1 MRSRY
6 LLFIVAF
13 LSASLF
19 IGTSLL
25 AQQKPDSTSIIDT
38 TSMIP
43 SADSTITDSIQR
55 AADSLLIL
63 QKKKSIRD
71 TASYKKLMTHPYLP
85 MQTKPSFRINEL
97 RIAPNFDGRFY
108 LIIGMLFY
116 LAFIKVTFPKY
127 FSNVFQLIF
136 QSPIRQKQTREQLQ
150 QNNLASLFS
159 NILFILNAS
168 IFVSLS
174 AIKNGWVDLTLYSCI
189 AYSVVGFTTLYLF
202 KFLFLWL
209 SGWLFSQ
216 REAIGNYSFI
226 VFLTN
231 KVMGVFLI
239 PAILLLAFS
248 PLTVQD
254 FAYNS
259 ALIIISFLFVYRYL
273 ISFSIVRASLKVS
286 AFHFFLYLCTC
297 EVLPMLVLYKL
308 TMDFISG
315 TF

>member
-1 MRSRY
+1 MRFRY
-6 LLFIVAF
+6 LLFLLAF
-13 LSASLF
+13 VSIFLLIDKSV
-19 IGTSLL
+19 L
-25 AQQKPDSTSIIDT
+25 AQQKPDSISINDT
-38 TSMIP
+38 TSIP
-43 SADSTITDSIQR
+43 ASADSITLDSIQR
-55 AADSLLIL
+55 ATDSLLML

-71 TASYKKLMTHPYLP
+71 TTSFKKFMTHPYLP

-97 RIAPNFDGRFY
+97 RIAPSFDGRFY

-168 IFVSLS
+168 IFVSLI

-216 REAIGNYSFI
+216 GEAIGNYSFI

>member
-168 IFVSLS
+168 IFVSLI

>member
-1 MRSRY
+1 M
-6 LLFIVAF
+6 
-13 LSASLF
+13 
-19 IGTSLL
+19 
-25 AQQKPDSTSIIDT
+25 
-38 TSMIP
+38 
-43 SADSTITDSIQR
+43 
-55 AADSLLIL
+55 L

-71 TASYKKLMTHPYLP
+71 TTSFKKFMTHPYLP

-97 RIAPNFDGRFY
+97 RIAPSFDGRFY

-168 IFVSLS
+168 IFVSLV
-174 AIKNGWVDLTLYSCI
+174 AVKNAWVDLSLYSCI
-189 AYSVVGFTTLYLF
+189 AYSAVGFTALYLF

-216 REAIGNYSFI
+216 GEAIGNYSFI

-248 PLTVQD
+248 PVSVQD

-259 ALIIISFLFVYRYL
+259 AIIIISILFVYRYL

>member
-1 MRSRY
+1 MQARY
-6 LLFIVAF
+6 LLFLVAF
-13 LSASLF
+13 LSSTLF
-19 IGTSLL
+19 ISTDLL

-38 TSMIP
+38 TTIIA
-43 SADSTITDSIQR
+43 SADSTTTDKTQRAKDSI
-55 AADSLLIL
+55 LIA
-63 QKKKSIRD
+63 QKKKSIKD
-71 TASYKKLMTHPYLP
+71 TSSFKKLMTHPYLP
-85 MQTKPSFRINEL
+85 MQTKPSFRINQL
-97 RIAPNFDGRFY
+97 RIAASFDGRFY

-127 FSNVFQLIF
+127 FSNVFELIF

-168 IFVSLS
+168 IFVSLV
-174 AIKNGWVDLTLYSCI
+174 AVKNGWVDLSLYSCI
-189 AYSVVGFTTLYLF
+189 AYSAVGFTALYLF

-216 REAIGNYSFI
+216 GEAIGNYSFI

-248 PLTVQD
+248 PESVQD

-259 ALIIISFLFVYRYL
+259 ALIVISILFVYRYL
-273 ISFSIVRASLKVS
+273 VSFSIVRASLKVS

>member
-1 MRSRY
+1 M
-6 LLFIVAF
+6 AM
-13 LSASLF
+13 
-19 IGTSLL
+19 
-25 AQQKPDSTSIIDT
+25 QKPDSTAIIDT
-38 TSMIP
+38 ASKKASP
-43 SADSTITDSIQR
+43 DSVSKVSNKR
-55 AADSLLIL
+55 VSDSLFIV
-63 QKKKSIRD
+63 QKKKQIRD
-71 TASYKKLMTHPYLP
+71 TASFKKLMTHPYLP

-97 RIAPNFDGRFY
+97 RIAPNYDGRFY

-136 QSPIRQKQTREQLQ
+136 QSPVRQKQTREQLQ

-168 IFVSLS
+168 IFVSLI
-174 AIKNGWVDLTLYSCI
+174 AVKNAWVDVSLYACI
-189 AYSVVGFTTLYLF
+189 AYSAAIFAGLYLF
-202 KFLFLWL
+202 KFLFLWF

-216 REAIGNYSFI
+216 TEAIGNYSFI

-239 PAILLLAFS
+239 PVILLLAFS
-248 PLTVQD
+248 PLSVQD

-259 ALIIISFLFVYRYL
+259 AIIVISILFVYRYL
-273 ISFSIVRASLKVS
+273 VSFSIVRASLKVS

-297 EVLPMLVLYKL
+297 EVLPMLVLYTL
-308 TMDFISG
+308 MMDFISG

>member
-1 MRSRY
+1 MQARY
-6 LLFIVAF
+6 LLFMVAF
-13 LSASLF
+13 LSTSLF
-19 IGTSLL
+19 MGTGLL
-25 AQQKPDSTSIIDT
+25 AQQKPDSTSSIDT
-38 TSMIP
+38 ISINASIDSAASDRTKRG
-43 SADSTITDSIQR
+43 ADS
-55 AADSLLIL
+55 SLVL
-63 QKKKSIRD
+63 QKKKSMRD
-71 TASYKKLMTHPYLP
+71 TTSFKKLMTHPYLP

-97 RIAPNFDGRFY
+97 RIAPSFDGRFY

-127 FSNVFQLIF
+127 FSNLFQLIF

-168 IFVSLS
+168 IFVSLL
-174 AIKNGWVDLTLYSCI
+174 AIKNAWVDLSLYTCI
-189 AYSVVGFTTLYLF
+189 AYTAVGLTALYLF

-216 REAIGNYSFI
+216 GEAIGNYSFI

-239 PAILLLAFS
+239 PAILLLSFS
-248 PLTVQD
+248 PVSVQD

-259 ALIIISFLFVYRYL
+259 ALIVISILFVYRYL

>member
-71 TASYKKLMTHPYLP
+71 TTSFKKFMTHPYLP

-168 IFVSLS
+168 IFVSLI

-216 REAIGNYSFI
+216 GEAIGNYSFI

-248 PLTVQD
+248 PVSVQD

-259 ALIIISFLFVYRYL
+259 AIIIISILFVYRYL

>member
-1 MRSRY
+1 MQVRN
-6 LLFIVAF
+6 LLFIGAF
-13 LSASLF
+13 LTAF
-19 IGTSLL
+19 LL
-25 AQQKPDSTSIIDT
+25 LGSGLMARQKPDTTSIIDT
-38 TSMIP
+38 TSIL
-43 SADSTITDSIQR
+43 STADSAYTDSVKR
-55 AADSLLIL
+55 VADSLLIL
-63 QKKKSIRD
+63 VQKKSLRD
-71 TASYKKLMTHPYLP
+71 TTSFKKLMTHPYLP

-97 RIAPNFDGRFY
+97 HIAPNFDGRFY

-127 FSNVFQLIF
+127 FFNLFQLIF
-136 QSPIRQKQTREQLQ
+136 QSPVRQKQTREQLQ
-150 QNNLASLFS
+150 QNNLAALFS

-168 IFVSLS
+168 IFVSLI
-174 AIKNGWVDLTLYSCI
+174 AVKNAWVDLSLYNCM
-189 AYSVVGFTTLYLF
+189 AYSAIAFTGLYLF
-202 KFLFLWL
+202 KFLFLWF

-248 PLTVQD
+248 PVSVQD
-254 FAYNS
+254 FAYNT
-259 ALIIISFLFVYRYL
+259 AIIIISILFVYRYL

-297 EVLPMLVLYKL
+297 EVLPMFVLYKL
-308 TMDFISG
+308 ITDFISG

>member
-1 MRSRY
+1 MRFRY
-6 LLFIVAF
+6 LLFLLAF
-13 LSASLF
+13 VSIFLL
-19 IGTSLL
+19 IDKGVL
-25 AQQKPDSTSIIDT
+25 AQQKPDSISIIDT
-38 TSMIP
+38 TSILA
-43 SADSTITDSIQR
+43 SADSITLDSIQR
-55 AADSLLIL
+55 VTDSLLML
-63 QKKKSIRD
+63 QKKKAVID
-71 TASYKKLMTHPYLP
+71 TTSFKKFMTHPCLP

-97 RIAPNFDGRFY
+97 RIAPSFDGRFY

-168 IFVSLS
+168 IFVSLI
-174 AIKNGWVDLTLYSCI
+174 AVKNAWVDLSLYSCM
-189 AYSVVGFTTLYLF
+189 AYSAIGFTGLYLF
-202 KFLFLWL
+202 KFLFLWFT
-209 SGWLFSQ
+209 GWLFSQ

-231 KVMGVFLI
+231 KAMGVFLI

-248 PLTVQD
+248 PLSVQD

-259 ALIIISFLFVYRYL
+259 ALIIISILFVYRYL

>member
-1 MRSRY
+1 MQARY
-6 LLFIVAF
+6 LLFMVAF
-13 LSASLF
+13 LSTSLF
-19 IGTSLL
+19 MGTGLL
-25 AQQKPDSTSIIDT
+25 AQQNPDSTSTIDT
-38 TSMIP
+38 TSIIA
-43 SADSTITDSIQR
+43 SIDSTVSDRTQSVTDSI
-55 AADSLLIL
+55 LVL

-71 TASYKKLMTHPYLP
+71 TTSFKKLMTHPYLP

-97 RIAPNFDGRFY
+97 RIAASFDGRFY

-127 FSNVFQLIF
+127 FSNLFQLIF

-168 IFVSLS
+168 IFVSLL
-174 AIKNGWVDLTLYSCI
+174 AVKNAWVDLSLYTCI
-189 AYSVVGFTTLYLF
+189 AYSAVGFTALYLF

-216 REAIGNYSFI
+216 GEAIGNYSFI

-239 PAILLLAFS
+239 PAILLLSFS
-248 PLTVQD
+248 PVSVQD

-259 ALIIISFLFVYRYL
+259 AIIIISILFVYRYL

-308 TMDFISG
+308 TKDFISG

>member
-1 MRSRY
+1 MQVRY
-6 LLFIVAF
+6 LLFIIAF
-13 LSASLF
+13 LTASLLM
-19 IGTSLL
+19 GTHLM
-25 AQQKPDSTSIIDT
+25 AQQRPDTTIIVDT
-38 TSMIP
+38 TSNIV
-43 SADSTITDSIQR
+43 SSDSVYADSVKRVS
-55 AADSLLIL
+55 DSLLVITN
-63 QKKKSIRD
+63 KKPVKD
-71 TASYKKLMTHPYLP
+71 TTSFKKLMTHPYLP

-136 QSPIRQKQTREQLQ
+136 QSPVRQKQTREQLQ

-168 IFVSLS
+168 IFVSLL
-174 AIKNGWVDLTLYSCI
+174 AVKNAWVDMSLYSCI
-189 AYSVVGFTTLYLF
+189 AYSAVGFSALYLF
-202 KFLFLWL
+202 KFLFLWF

-216 REAIGNYSFI
+216 RDAIGNYSFI

-248 PLTVQD
+248 PISVQD

-259 ALIIISFLFVYRYL
+259 ALIVISILFVYRYL

>member
-1 MRSRY
+1 
-6 LLFIVAF
+6 
-13 LSASLF
+13 
-19 IGTSLL
+19 
-25 AQQKPDSTSIIDT
+25 
-38 TSMIP
+38 
-43 SADSTITDSIQR
+43 
-55 AADSLLIL
+55 
-63 QKKKSIRD
+63 
-71 TASYKKLMTHPYLP
+71 MTHPYLP
-85 MQTKPSFRINEL
+85 MQTRPSFRINEI

-127 FSNVFQLIF
+127 FSNLFQLIF
-136 QSPIRQKQTREQLQ
+136 QSPVRQKQTREQLQ
-150 QNNLASLFS
+150 QNNLAALFS

-168 IFVSLS
+168 IFVSLL
-174 AIKNGWVDLTLYSCI
+174 AVKNAWVDLSLYTCI
-189 AYSVVGFTTLYLF
+189 AYSATLFAGLYVF
-202 KFLFLWL
+202 KFLFLWF

-216 REAIGNYSFI
+216 SEAIGNYSFI

-248 PLTVQD
+248 PISVQD
-254 FAYNS
+254 FAYNI
-259 ALIIISFLFVYRYL
+259 ALIVISILFVYRYL

-297 EVLPMLVLYKL
+297 EVLPMFVLYKL
-308 TMDFISG
+308 TVDFISG

>member
-63 QKKKSIRD
+63 QKRKSIRD
-71 TASYKKLMTHPYLP
+71 NASYKKLMTHPYLP

-168 IFVSLS
+168 IFVSLI

-189 AYSVVGFTTLYLF
+189 AYSVVGFTALYLF

-259 ALIIISFLFVYRYL
+259 ALIIISILFVYRYL

>member
-43 SADSTITDSIQR
+43 FADSTITDSIQI

-63 QKKKSIRD
+63 QKRKSIRD
-71 TASYKKLMTHPYLP
+71 NASYKKLMTHPYLP

-168 IFVSLS
+168 IFVSLI

-189 AYSVVGFTTLYLF
+189 AYSVVGFTALYLF

-259 ALIIISFLFVYRYL
+259 ALIIISILFVYRYL

>member
-25 AQQKPDSTSIIDT
+25 AQQKPDSTSNIDT
-38 TSMIP
+38 TSIIP
-43 SADSTITDSIQR
+43 SADSITKNRTQR
-55 AADSLLIL
+55 ATDSLLVL

-97 RIAPNFDGRFY
+97 RIAASFDGRFY

-127 FSNVFQLIF
+127 FYNVFELIF

-168 IFVSLS
+168 IFVSLI
-174 AIKNGWVDLTLYSCI
+174 AVKNGWVDLSLYSCI
-189 AYSVVGFTTLYLF
+189 AYSAVGFTALYLF

-216 REAIGNYSFI
+216 GEAIGNYSFI

-248 PLTVQD
+248 PESVQD

-259 ALIIISFLFVYRYL
+259 ALIVISIFFVYRYRV
-273 ISFSIVRASLKVS
+273 SFSIVRASLKVS

>member
-25 AQQKPDSTSIIDT
+25 AQQEPDSTSIIDT
-38 TSMIP
+38 TSIIP
-43 SADSTITDSIQR
+43 SADSITTNRTQR
-55 AADSLLIL
+55 ATDSLLVL

-168 IFVSLS
+168 IFVSLI

-189 AYSVVGFTTLYLF
+189 AYSAVGFMALYLF

-231 KVMGVFLI
+231 KAMGVFLI

-248 PLTVQD
+248 PPTVQD

-259 ALIIISFLFVYRYL
+259 ALIIISILFVYRYL

>member
-1 MRSRY
+1 MRFRY

-168 IFVSLS
+168 IFVSLI

>member
-1 MRSRY
+1 MQIRY
-6 LLFIVAF
+6 LFVLVAF
-13 LSASLF
+13 MSASFLM
-19 IGTSLL
+19 GSSLM
-25 AQQKPDSTSIIDT
+25 AQQKRDTTETSDTASKKVSADSISKVSVKRASDSLSMLAKKKAVIDT
-38 TSMIP
+38 TSY
-43 SADSTITDSIQR
+43 Q
-55 AADSLLIL
+55 
-63 QKKKSIRD
+63 
-71 TASYKKLMTHPYLP
+71 KLMTHPYLP

-127 FSNVFQLIF
+127 FSNLFQLIF
-136 QSPIRQKQTREQLQ
+136 QSPVRQKQTREQLQ
-150 QNNLASLFS
+150 QNNLAALFS
-159 NILFILNAS
+159 NILFVLNAS
-168 IFVSLS
+168 IFVSLL
-174 AIKNGWVDLTLYSCI
+174 AVKNAWVDVSLYTCI
-189 AYSVVGFTTLYLF
+189 AYSTALFAGLYVF
-202 KFLFLWL
+202 KFLFLWF

-216 REAIGNYSFI
+216 SEAIGNYSFI

-248 PLTVQD
+248 PISVQD
-254 FAYNS
+254 FAYNI
-259 ALIIISFLFVYRYL
+259 AIIVISILFVYRYL
-273 ISFSIVRASLKVS
+273 ISFSIVRTSLKVS

-297 EVLPMLVLYKL
+297 EVLPMFVLYKL

>member
-1 MRSRY
+1 MQARY
-6 LLFIVAF
+6 LLFLVAF
-13 LSASLF
+13 LSTILF
-19 IGTSLL
+19 ISTDLL

-38 TSMIP
+38 TTIIA
-43 SADSTITDSIQR
+43 SADSTTIDKTQR
-55 AADSLLIL
+55 ANDSLLIA
-63 QKKKSIRD
+63 QKKKSIKD
-71 TASYKKLMTHPYLP
+71 TTSFKKLMTHPYLP

-97 RIAPNFDGRFY
+97 RIAASFDGRFY

-127 FSNVFQLIF
+127 FSNVFELIS

-168 IFVSLS
+168 IFVSLI
-174 AIKNGWVDLTLYSCI
+174 AVKNGWVDLSLYSCI
-189 AYSVVGFTTLYLF
+189 AYSAVGFTALYLF

-216 REAIGNYSFI
+216 GEAIGNYSFI

-248 PLTVQD
+248 PESVQD

-259 ALIIISFLFVYRYL
+259 ALIVISILFVYRYL
-273 ISFSIVRASLKVS
+273 VSFSIVRASLKVS
-286 AFHFFLYLCTC
+286 AFHFFLYLYTC

>member
-1 MRSRY
+1 
-6 LLFIVAF
+6 
-13 LSASLF
+13 
-19 IGTSLL
+19 
-25 AQQKPDSTSIIDT
+25 
-38 TSMIP
+38 MIP

-168 IFVSLS
+168 IFVSLI

-216 REAIGNYSFI
+216 GEAIGNYSFI

>member
-1 MRSRY
+1 MQVRF
-6 LLFIVAF
+6 LLFKAAF
-13 LSASLF
+13 LTAF
-19 IGTSLL
+19 LL
-25 AQQKPDSTSIIDT
+25 LGSGVMARQKPDTTSVIDT
-38 TSMIP
+38 TSIINSKDSMY
-43 SADSTITDSIQR
+43 ADSVKRVS
-55 AADSLLIL
+55 DSLLIFAP
-63 QKKKSIRD
+63 KNPIKD
-71 TASYKKLMTHPYLP
+71 TTSFKKLMTHPYLP
-85 MQTKPSFRINEL
+85 MQTKPSFRINEI

-127 FSNVFQLIF
+127 FSNLFQLIF
-136 QSPIRQKQTREQLQ
+136 QSPVRQKQTREQLQ

-168 IFVSLS
+168 IFVSLI
-174 AIKNGWVDLTLYSCI
+174 AVKNAWVDLSLYSCM
-189 AYSVVGFTTLYLF
+189 AYSAIGFTGLYLF
-202 KFLFLWL
+202 KFLFLWF

-231 KVMGVFLI
+231 KAMGVFLI

-248 PLTVQD
+248 PVSVQD

-259 ALIIISFLFVYRYL
+259 ALIIISILFVYRYL

-308 TMDFISG
+308 MMDFISG

>member
-1 MRSRY
+1 MQSRY

-43 SADSTITDSIQR
+43 FADSTITDSIQI

-63 QKKKSIRD
+63 QKRKSIRD
-71 TASYKKLMTHPYLP
+71 NASYKKLMTHPYLP

-168 IFVSLS
+168 IFVSLI

-189 AYSVVGFTTLYLF
+189 AYSVVGFTALYLF

-259 ALIIISFLFVYRYL
+259 ALIIISILFVYRYL
-273 ISFSIVRASLKVS
+273 ISFSMVRASLKVS

>member
-25 AQQKPDSTSIIDT
+25 AQQKPDSTSNIDT
-38 TSMIP
+38 TSIIP
-43 SADSTITDSIQR
+43 SADSITKNRTQR
-55 AADSLLIL
+55 ATDSLLVL

-97 RIAPNFDGRFY
+97 RIAASFDGRFY

-127 FSNVFQLIF
+127 FYNVFELIF

-168 IFVSLS
+168 IFVSLI
-174 AIKNGWVDLTLYSCI
+174 AVKNGWVDLSLYSCI
-189 AYSVVGFTTLYLF
+189 AYSAVGFTALYLF

-216 REAIGNYSFI
+216 GEAIGNYSFI

-248 PLTVQD
+248 PESVQD

-259 ALIIISFLFVYRYL
+259 ALIVISIFFVYRYL
-273 ISFSIVRASLKVS
+273 VSFSIVRASLKVS

>member
-1 MRSRY
+1 MQVRN
-6 LLFIVAF
+6 LLFIGAF
-13 LSASLF
+13 LTAF
-19 IGTSLL
+19 LL
-25 AQQKPDSTSIIDT
+25 LGAGLMARQKPDTTSIIDT
-38 TSMIP
+38 SSIVSTPDSVY
-43 SADSTITDSIQR
+43 ADSVKR
-55 AADSLLIL
+55 VADSLLIL
-63 QKKKSIRD
+63 AKKKSLRD
-71 TASYKKLMTHPYLP
+71 TTSFKKLMTHPYLP

-97 RIAPNFDGRFY
+97 HIAPNFDGRFY

-127 FSNVFQLIF
+127 FSNLFQLIF

-150 QNNLASLFS
+150 QNNLAALFS

-168 IFVSLS
+168 IFVSLI
-174 AIKNGWVDLTLYSCI
+174 AVKNAWVDLSLYNCM
-189 AYSVVGFTTLYLF
+189 AYSAIAFTGLYLF
-202 KFLFLWL
+202 KFLFLWF

-248 PLTVQD
+248 PLSVQD

-259 ALIIISFLFVYRYL
+259 ALIIISILFVYRYL

-297 EVLPMLVLYKL
+297 EVLPMFVLYKL
-308 TMDFISG
+308 ITDFISG

>member
-1 MRSRY
+1 MQVRN
-6 LLFIVAF
+6 LLFIGAF
-13 LSASLF
+13 LTAF
-19 IGTSLL
+19 LL
-25 AQQKPDSTSIIDT
+25 LGSGLMARQKPDTTSIIDT
-38 TSMIP
+38 TSIL
-43 SADSTITDSIQR
+43 STADSANTDSVKR
-55 AADSLLIL
+55 VADSLLIL
-63 QKKKSIRD
+63 AQKKSLRD
-71 TASYKKLMTHPYLP
+71 TTSFKKLMTHPYLP

-97 RIAPNFDGRFY
+97 HIAPNFDGRFY

-127 FSNVFQLIF
+127 FSNLFQLIF

-150 QNNLASLFS
+150 QNNLAALFS

-168 IFVSLS
+168 IFVSLI
-174 AIKNGWVDLTLYSCI
+174 AVKNAWVDLSLYNCM
-189 AYSVVGFTTLYLF
+189 AYSAIAFTGLYLF
-202 KFLFLWL
+202 KFLFLWF

-248 PLTVQD
+248 PVSVQD
-254 FAYNS
+254 FAYNT
-259 ALIIISFLFVYRYL
+259 AIIIISILFVYRYL

-308 TMDFISG
+308 MMDFISG

>member
-1 MRSRY
+1 MRFRY
-6 LLFIVAF
+6 LLFLLAF
-13 LSASLF
+13 VSIFLLIDKSV
-19 IGTSLL
+19 L
-25 AQQKPDSTSIIDT
+25 AQQKPDSISINDT
-38 TSMIP
+38 TSIP
-43 SADSTITDSIQR
+43 ASADSITLDSIQR
-55 AADSLLIL
+55 ATDSLLML

-71 TASYKKLMTHPYLP
+71 TTSFKKFMTHPYLP

-97 RIAPNFDGRFY
+97 RIAPSFDGRFY

-127 FSNVFQLIF
+127 FSNVFELIF

-168 IFVSLS
+168 IFVSLI
-174 AIKNGWVDLTLYSCI
+174 AVKNGWVDLSLYSCI
-189 AYSVVGFTTLYLF
+189 AYSAVGFTALYLF

-216 REAIGNYSFI
+216 GEAIGNYSFI

-248 PLTVQD
+248 PESVQD

-259 ALIIISFLFVYRYL
+259 ALIVISIFFVYRYL
-273 ISFSIVRASLKVS
+273 VSFSIVRASLKVS

>member
-1 MRSRY
+1 MQSRY
-6 LLFIVAF
+6 LLFIVA
-13 LSASLF
+13 LLITSLF
-19 IGTSLL
+19 MGTGLL
-25 AQQKPDSTSIIDT
+25 AQQNPDSTSNIDT
-38 TSMIP
+38 TSII
-43 SADSTITDSIQR
+43 ATIDTTVPDRTQSVTDSI
-55 AADSLLIL
+55 LVL
-63 QKKKSIRD
+63 QKKKSIKD
-71 TASYKKLMTHPYLP
+71 TTSFKKFMTHPYLP

-97 RIAPNFDGRFY
+97 RIAPSFDGRFY
-108 LIIGMLFY
+108 LIMGMLFY

-127 FSNVFQLIF
+127 FSNLFQLIF

-168 IFVSLS
+168 IFVSLV
-174 AIKNGWVDLTLYSCI
+174 AVKNAWVDLSLYTCI
-189 AYSVVGFTTLYLF
+189 AYSAVGLTALYLF

-216 REAIGNYSFI
+216 GEAIGNYSFI

-239 PAILLLAFS
+239 PAILLLSFS
-248 PLTVQD
+248 PVSVQD

-259 ALIIISFLFVYRYL
+259 ALIVISILFVYRY
-273 ISFSIVRASLKVS
+273 IVSFSIVRASLKVS

>member
-25 AQQKPDSTSIIDT
+25 AQQEPDSTSIIDT
-38 TSMIP
+38 TSIIP
-43 SADSTITDSIQR
+43 SADSITTNRTQR
-55 AADSLLIL
+55 ATDSLLVL

-97 RIAPNFDGRFY
+97 RIAASFDGRFY

-127 FSNVFQLIF
+127 FSNVFELIF

-168 IFVSLS
+168 IFVSLV
-174 AIKNGWVDLTLYSCI
+174 AVKNGWVDLSLYSCI
-189 AYSVVGFTTLYLF
+189 AYSAVGFTALYLF

-216 REAIGNYSFI
+216 GEAIGNYSFI

-248 PLTVQD
+248 PESVQD

-259 ALIIISFLFVYRYL
+259 ALIVISILFVYRYL
-273 ISFSIVRASLKVS
+273 VSFSIVRASLKVS

>member
-1 MRSRY
+1 M
-6 LLFIVAF
+6 
-13 LSASLF
+13 
-19 IGTSLL
+19 

-38 TSMIP
+38 TSVLA
-43 SADSTITDSIQR
+43 SADSIITDSLQR
-55 AADSLLIL
+55 AADSLLML
-63 QKKKSIRD
+63 QKKKAVID
-71 TASYKKLMTHPYLP
+71 TTSYKKFMTHPYLP
-85 MQTKPSFRINEL
+85 MQTRPSFRINEL
-97 RIAPNFDGRFY
+97 RIAPSFDSRFY

-168 IFVSLS
+168 IFVSLL
-174 AIKNGWVDLTLYSCI
+174 AVKNAWVDLSLYSCI
-189 AYSVVGFTTLYLF
+189 GYSAVGFTALYSF

-216 REAIGNYSFI
+216 GEAIGNYSFI

-248 PLTVQD
+248 PVSVQD
-254 FAYNS
+254 LAYNG
-259 ALIIISFLFVYRYL
+259 ALIVISILFVYRYL
-273 ISFSIVRASLKVS
+273 VSFSIVRSSLKVS

>member
-1 MRSRY
+1 M
-6 LLFIVAF
+6 
-13 LSASLF
+13 
-19 IGTSLL
+19 GTGLL
-25 AQQKPDSTSIIDT
+25 AQQNPDSTSNIDT
-38 TSMIP
+38 TSIIASIDTTVP
-43 SADSTITDSIQR
+43 DRTQIVTDSI
-55 AADSLLIL
+55 LVL
-63 QKKKSIRD
+63 QKKKSIKD
-71 TASYKKLMTHPYLP
+71 TTSFKKFMTHPDLP

-97 RIAPNFDGRFY
+97 RIAPSFDGRFY
-108 LIIGMLFY
+108 LIMGMLFY

-127 FSNVFQLIF
+127 FSNLFQLIF

-168 IFVSLS
+168 IFVSLV
-174 AIKNGWVDLTLYSCI
+174 AVKNAWVDLSLYTCI
-189 AYSVVGFTTLYLF
+189 AYSAVGLTALYLF

-216 REAIGNYSFI
+216 GEAIGNYSFI

-239 PAILLLAFS
+239 PAILLLSFS
-248 PLTVQD
+248 PVSVQD

-259 ALIIISFLFVYRYL
+259 ALIVISILFVYRY
-273 ISFSIVRASLKVS
+273 IVSFSIVRASLKVS

>member
-38 TSMIP
+38 TSIIP
-43 SADSTITDSIQR
+43 SADSITKNRTQG
-55 AADSLLIL
+55 ATDSLLVL

-168 IFVSLS
+168 IFVSLI

-189 AYSVVGFTTLYLF
+189 AYSAVGFTALYLF

-231 KVMGVFLI
+231 KAMGVFLI

-248 PLTVQD
+248 PPTVQD

-259 ALIIISFLFVYRYL
+259 ALIIISILFVYRYL

>member
-1 MRSRY
+1 MQARY
-6 LLFIVAF
+6 LLFLVAF
-13 LSASLF
+13 LSSTLF
-19 IGTSLL
+19 ISTDLL

-38 TSMIP
+38 TTIIA
-43 SADSTITDSIQR
+43 SADSTTTDKTQR
-55 AADSLLIL
+55 AKDSLLIA
-63 QKKKSIRD
+63 QKKKSIKD
-71 TASYKKLMTHPYLP
+71 TSSFKKLMTHPYLP
-85 MQTKPSFRINEL
+85 MQTKPSFRINQL
-97 RIAPNFDGRFY
+97 RIAASFDGRFY

-168 IFVSLS
+168 IFVSLI
-174 AIKNGWVDLTLYSCI
+174 AIKNGWVDLTLYSCS
-189 AYSVVGFTTLYLF
+189 AYSVVGFTALYLF

>member
-38 TSMIP
+38 TSIIP
-43 SADSTITDSIQR
+43 SADSITTNRTQR
-55 AADSLLIL
+55 ATDSLLVL

-168 IFVSLS
+168 IFVSLI

-189 AYSVVGFTTLYLF
+189 AYSAVGFTALYLF

-231 KVMGVFLI
+231 KAMGVFLI

-248 PLTVQD
+248 PPTVQD

-259 ALIIISFLFVYRYL
+259 ALIIISILFVYRYL

>member
-1 MRSRY
+1 MQIRY
-6 LLFIVAF
+6 LFVLVAF
-13 LSASLF
+13 LSASILM
-19 IGTSLL
+19 GSSLM
-25 AQQKPDSTSIIDT
+25 AQQKRDTTVIIDT
-38 TSMIP
+38 TSKKA
-43 SADSTITDSIQR
+43 SADSISKVSVKR
-55 AADSLLIL
+55 ASDSLLIL
-63 QKKKSIRD
+63 QKKKKIRD
-71 TASYKKLMTHPYLP
+71 TTSYQKLMTHPYLP
-85 MQTKPSFRINEL
+85 MQTRPSFRINEI

-127 FSNVFQLIF
+127 FSNLFQLIF
-136 QSPIRQKQTREQLQ
+136 QSPVRQKQTREQLQ
-150 QNNLASLFS
+150 QNNLAALFS

-168 IFVSLS
+168 IFVSLL
-174 AIKNGWVDLTLYSCI
+174 AVKNAWVDLSLYTCI
-189 AYSVVGFTTLYLF
+189 AYSATLFAGLYVF
-202 KFLFLWL
+202 KFLFLWF

-216 REAIGNYSFI
+216 SEAIGNYSFI

-248 PLTVQD
+248 PISVQD
-254 FAYNS
+254 FAYNI
-259 ALIIISFLFVYRYL
+259 ALIVISILFVYRYL

-297 EVLPMLVLYKL
+297 EVLPMFVLYKL
-308 TMDFISG
+308 TLDFISG